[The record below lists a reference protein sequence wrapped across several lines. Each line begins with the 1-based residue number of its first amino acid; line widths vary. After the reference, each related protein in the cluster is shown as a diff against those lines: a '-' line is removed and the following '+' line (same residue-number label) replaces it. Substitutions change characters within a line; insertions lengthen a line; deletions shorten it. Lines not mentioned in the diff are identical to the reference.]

1 MGDAVHAATM
11 KPARVEAL
19 VWVLIYGG
27 LLMLSL
33 GTFVAR
39 QIGDAGMAI
48 AIVLFA
54 LGALAVIG
62 GAVLVV
68 VRARMPDPS
77 PHDSPKGPP

>member
-1 MGDAVHAATM
+1 VSDAVQAATM

-33 GTFVAR
+33 GTFIVR
-39 QIGDAGMAI
+39 QIGDEGMAI
-48 AIVLFA
+48 AVVLFVA
-54 LGALAVIG
+54 GALAVIA

-68 VRARMPDPS
+68 VRARMPDP
-77 PHDSPKGPP
+77 PPPS

>member
-1 MGDAVHAATM
+1 MSDAVQVATM

-48 AIVLFA
+48 AIVLFVA
-54 LGALAVIG
+54 GALAVIA

-68 VRARMPDPS
+68 VRARMPDP
-77 PHDSPKGPP
+77 PHDP

>member
-1 MGDAVHAATM
+1 VGDAVQAAKM

-33 GTFVAR
+33 GTFVVR
-39 QIGDAGMAI
+39 QIGDEGRVI
-48 AIVLFA
+48 AIVLFVA
-54 LGALAVIG
+54 GGLAVIA

-68 VRARMPDPS
+68 VRARMPDPTS
-77 PHDSPKGPP
+77 HDT

>member
-1 MGDAVHAATM
+1 VGDAVQAATM

-33 GTFVAR
+33 GTFVVR
-39 QIGDAGMAI
+39 QIGDEGMAI
-48 AIVLFA
+48 AIVLFVA
-54 LGALAVIG
+54 GAFAVIG

-68 VRARMPDPS
+68 VRARMPDPP
-77 PHDSPKGPP
+77 PHDSLKGQP

>member
-1 MGDAVHAATM
+1 VGDAVQAATM

-33 GTFVAR
+33 GTFVVR
-39 QIGDAGMAI
+39 QIGSEGRAI
-48 AIVLFA
+48 AIVLFV
-54 LGALAVIG
+54 LGALAVIA

-68 VRARMPDPS
+68 VRSRMPDPP
-77 PHDSPKGPP
+77 PHDSLKGHS

>member
-1 MGDAVHAATM
+1 MDGSLQVPAM

>member
-1 MGDAVHAATM
+1 VGDAVHAATM

-33 GTFVAR
+33 GTFVVR
-39 QIGDAGMAI
+39 QIGDEGRVI
-48 AIVLFA
+48 AIMLFVA
-54 LGALAVIG
+54 GGLAVIA

-68 VRARMPDPS
+68 VRARMPDPTS
-77 PHDSPKGPP
+77 HDT

>member
-1 MGDAVHAATM
+1 MSDAVQAATM

-33 GTFVAR
+33 GTFVVR
-39 QIGDAGMAI
+39 QIGDEGMAI
-48 AIVLFA
+48 AVVLFVA
-54 LGALAVIG
+54 GALAVIA

-68 VRARMPDPS
+68 VRARMPDPP
-77 PHDSPKGPP
+77 PHDT